1 MDHKIIVVGIGP
13 GSPDYLPPIAAR
25 AIARAGVLVGSGR
38 ALAAF
43 APAGA
48 VTKIID
54 RDIQGVL
61 AFIDGHLAT
70 GDVTVLVSGDPG
82 FYSLLTALRQRFG
95 ENRLEVI
102 PGISSV
108 QLAFARLAR
117 PWQDA
122 RLMSLHG
129 RQAAAA
135 DLAYVPGRQ
144 LAILTDGQHSPRH
157 IARLLLASGWP
168 AAADVRLCAD
178 LSYPDERLA
187 ALTLGEAAE
196 SVGFE
201 HCVMV
206 VMA

>member
-13 GSPDYLPPIAAR
+13 GSPDYLPPVAAR
-25 AIARAGVLVGSGR
+25 AIARATVLVGGGR

-48 VTKIID
+48 LTKTID
-54 RDIQGVL
+54 KDIAGVL
-61 AFIDGHLAT
+61 TFIESHLAA

-82 FYSLLTALRQRFG
+82 FHSLLTALRSRFSPDQ
-95 ENRLEVI
+95 LEVI

-108 QLAFARLAR
+108 QLAFARLAS

-122 RLMSLHG
+122 RLLSLHG

-135 DLAYVPGRQ
+135 DLAYAPGRQ
-144 LAILTDGQHSPRH
+144 LAILTDGEHSPRH
-157 IARLLLASGWP
+157 IARLLIANGWP
-168 AAADVRLCAD
+168 AAAAVRLCAD
-178 LSYPDERLA
+178 LSYPGERLA

-196 SVGFE
+196 SDGFE

-206 VMA
+206 VQA